1 MHQQFNQPAQ
11 AQFFDGNSA
20 QHQAQHPPQ
29 TQTQDN
35 FPHDQQ
41 QMLQQLTGLM
51 PRTDDNRQHQML
63 QQHLQQF
70 ASNQAQIFD
79 NKNFQSMLA
88 QQNTRPASV
97 SSNVQG
103 QNQAISAPTMQ
114 QNHLQSLNQ
123 NSKNFYGQQQSTEQR
138 PQTNQLDMNQIQQQS
153 LM

>member
-1 MHQQFNQPAQ
+1 
-11 AQFFDGNSA
+11 
-20 QHQAQHPPQ
+20 
-29 TQTQDN
+29 
-35 FPHDQQ
+35 
-41 QMLQQLTGLM
+41 
-51 PRTDDNRQHQML
+51 ML

-70 ASNQAQIFD
+70 ASNQAQMFD
-79 NKNFQSMLA
+79 NKNYQSMLA
-88 QQNTRPASV
+88 QQNNRPASV

-138 PQTNQLDMNQIQQQS
+138 PQTNHLDMNQIQQQS